1 MGIKDLLNI
10 LKPALEEK
18 QIWDLRQQTAVID
31 VMVWLYKGAYSCSYE
46 LALGKPTMN
55 FLSYPIKMLSML
67 RQKGVRP
74 ICVFDGFHLLA
85 KANTEENR

>member
-18 QIWDLRQQTAVID
+18 QIWDLRNQTAVID

-67 RQKGVRP
+67 R
-74 ICVFDGFHLLA
+74 
-85 KANTEENR
+85 